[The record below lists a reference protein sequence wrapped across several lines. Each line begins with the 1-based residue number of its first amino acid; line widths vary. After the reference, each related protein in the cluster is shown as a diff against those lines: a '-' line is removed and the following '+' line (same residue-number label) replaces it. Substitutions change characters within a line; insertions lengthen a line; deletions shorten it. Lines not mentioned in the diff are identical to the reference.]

1 MSPTVT
7 LPNPNSLHSSRQIPF
22 PSSHMPPRRFPTSLR
37 THVIPSFNASICGF
51 TQTHSS
57 SGTATVSR
65 RPSSLYEVLRV
76 KRSASFMEIKTAY
89 RSLAKMYHP
98 DAIQEPDSDGRDFIE
113 IHNAYATLS
122 DPSSRALYDLSL
134 GAQFERRPFG
144 FSTGNRTGFYA
155 TRRWETDQCW

>member
-1 MSPTVT
+1 MSPTLT

-22 PSSHMPPRRFPTSLR
+22 PSSHMPPRLIPTSLR
-37 THVIPSFNASICGF
+37 TPSFNAPICAF
-51 TQTHSS
+51 THTHSS
-57 SGTATVSR
+57 SATATVSR

-76 KRSASFMEIKTAY
+76 KRTASFTEIKTAY
-89 RSLAKMYHP
+89 RRLAKMYHP
-98 DAIQEPDSDGRDFIE
+98 DAIQEPESDGSDFIE

-134 GAQFERRPFG
+134 GAQFERRPFS
-144 FSTGNRTGFYA
+144 FTTGNRTGFYA